1 MHKGSSNSQEK
12 LNGPVKLQI
21 RFEKLVVNKAN
32 LLMELGKSIE
42 VVN

>member
-1 MHKGSSNSQEK
+1 MHKESSNSQEK

-21 RFEKLVVNKAN
+21 RFEKLVVNNAS

-42 VVN
+42 VDN

>member
-21 RFEKLVVNKAN
+21 RFEKLVVNKAS
-32 LLMELGKSIE
+32 LLMELEKSIE
-42 VVN
+42 VDN

>member
-1 MHKGSSNSQEK
+1 MHKESSNSQEK

-21 RFEKLVVNKAN
+21 RYEKLVVNKAS
-32 LLMELGKSIE
+32 LLMELGKSIK